1 MSAIIEYRKQHGDY
15 HSMEDLRQVAILNDE
30 ILRKI
35 APYLTF
41 K

>member
-1 MSAIIEYRKQHGDY
+1 LQYRKQHGDY
-15 HSMEDLRQVAILNDE
+15 ASIDDLRNVAILNDE

-35 APYLTF
+35 APYLKF